1 MAAAAGAIAHKPPA
15 HALDALATKM
25 HSGVLC
31 ALVCAYA
38 QFTAVVYSQK
48 HR

>member
-25 HSGVLC
+25 APAEFFAPWC
-31 ALVCAYA
+31 APTLN
-38 QFTAVVYSQK
+38 SPP
-48 HR
+48 